1 MKTTLS
7 VSVITIAMFFG
18 QASDADL
25 DLQPS
30 INGTVSG
37 SGVYVSDGSDAL
49 AQDPCLN
56 SDVFY
61 GDKVA
66 NKLLNPSGFG
76 VF

>member
-18 QASDADL
+18 QANTADL
-25 DLQPS
+25 DLEPS

-37 SGVYVSDGSDAL
+37 SGVYVSDGAEAL
-49 AQDPCLN
+49 SHDPCLN
-56 SDVFY
+56 GDVFS
-61 GDKVA
+61 GDTVVT
-66 NKLLNPSGFG
+66 KLLNPSGFG